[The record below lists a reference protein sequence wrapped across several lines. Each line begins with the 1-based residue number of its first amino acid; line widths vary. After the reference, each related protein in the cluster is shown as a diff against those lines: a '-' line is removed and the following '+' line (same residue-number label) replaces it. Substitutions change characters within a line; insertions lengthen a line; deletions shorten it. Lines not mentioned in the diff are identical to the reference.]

1 MKLFGTMK
9 LDTDQRLSIGDCS
22 VFDLAEQFG
31 TPLYVM
37 DTALLKEQCQTYKR
51 TFASST
57 TETEVIYASKAF
69 LTVAMAQL
77 IQEQGLS
84 LDVVSGGELY
94 TAITA
99 GFPAH
104 RIYFH
109 GNNKTSEELLMALDY
124 GVHRII
130 VDNEQELDRIT
141 HLCGHL
147 NKNQSVMFRMNPGI
161 DAHTHDFI
169 QTARNDS
176 KFGISIYQEDIC
188 RLIHKATHA
197 SNITLTGFHC
207 HIGSQIFEESSYFS
221 ALSVMFDFLQKVQT
235 DCRFTAQ
242 ELNIGGGFGVYYSQ
256 GDTPM
261 DIGHSMES
269 ILQQAQKESL
279 EKKIPMPKLLVE
291 PGRSIV
297 ANAGTTLYTVGGV
310 KKTYG
315 NKNFIFVDGGMTDN
329 PRTALYDSKYE
340 AHVSPRNGSGPVQ
353 TFTVA
358 GKCCESGDVLIHNI
372 QLPEPAPDDIL
383 SVNGTGAYNYTMS
396 SNYNR
401 IRKPA
406 VVFVENGKAR
416 LVVKR
421 ETYEDLIRN
430 DVRG

>member
-1 MKLFGTMK
+1 MRLFGTMK
-9 LDTDQRLSIGDCS
+9 LDADQRLSIGGCS

-37 DTALLKEQCQTYKR
+37 DTALLKDQCQKYKR
-51 TFASST
+51 GFASSGT
-57 TETEVIYASKAF
+57 DTEVIYASKAF

-77 IQEQGLS
+77 IQDQGLS

-99 GFPAH
+99 GFPAN

-109 GNNKTSEELLMALDY
+109 GNNKTPEELLMALDY

-130 VDNEQELDRIT
+130 IDNEQELERIT
-141 HLCGHL
+141 RFCRQLG
-147 NKNQSVMFRMNPGI
+147 KKQAVMFRMNPGI

-176 KFGISIYQEDIC
+176 KFGISIFQDDIC
-188 RLIHKATHA
+188 RLVHKVTAEP
-197 SNITLTGFHC
+197 NLILTGFHC

-221 ALSVMFDFLQKVQT
+221 ALSVMFDFLGKVKEE
-235 DCRFTAQ
+235 CRFTAS
-242 ELNIGGGFGVYYSQ
+242 ELNIGGGFGVYYSE

-261 DIGHSMES
+261 DIEQCMEA
-269 ILQQAQKESL
+269 ILERALKEAGTKGL
-279 EKKIPMPKLLVE
+279 PLPKLLIE

-340 AHVSPRNGSGPVQ
+340 AHISPRSGVGPVQ

-372 QLPEPAPDDIL
+372 QLPEPALEDIL

-406 VVFVENGKAR
+406 VVFVEDGQAR

-430 DVRG
+430 DVR

>member
-9 LDTDQRLSIGDCS
+9 LDTYQRLSIGGCS

-37 DTALLKEQCQTYKR
+37 DTALLKEQCQTYKQ
-51 TFASST
+51 TFASSDA
-57 TETEVIYASKAF
+57 ETEVIYASKAF
-69 LTVAMAQL
+69 LTVAMARL

-99 GFPAH
+99 GFPAQ

-109 GNNKTSEELLMALDY
+109 GNNKTSEELLMAMDY

-130 VDNEQELDRIT
+130 VDNEQELDRIMD
-141 HLCGHL
+141 LCEHL
-147 NKNQSVMFRMNPGI
+147 NKSQAIMFRMNPGI

-188 RLIHKATHA
+188 RLIHKATHN

-221 ALSVMFDFLQKVQT
+221 TLSVMFDLLRRVQN
-235 DCRFTAQ
+235 DCGFTAR

-261 DIGHSMES
+261 DIGHSMKS

-279 EKKIPMPKLLVE
+279 DKEIPMPKLLIE

-315 NKNFIFVDGGMTDN
+315 NKSFIFVDGGMTDN

-340 AHVSPRNGSGPVQ
+340 AHVSPRNSSGPVQ

-358 GKCCESGDVLIHNI
+358 GKCCESGDVLIHGI
-372 QLPEPAPDDIL
+372 QLPEPELDDIL

-401 IRKPA
+401 IRRPA
-406 VVFVENGKAR
+406 VVFVEDGKAR

-430 DVRG
+430 DVR